1 MTAQRNVLQL
11 GVVPKETAAPVV
23 DPDMVAMLEQLLQDA
38 KTGQIATIGFAAVYQ
53 DAEETIRTGYA
64 HSSGGSVFSMLG
76 AIERLKLRFYQNW
89 CTTDDE

>member
-1 MTAQRNVLQL
+1 MSIQRNVLQL
-11 GVVPKETAAPVV
+11 GVVPKEPAAPVV

-38 KTGQIATIGFAAVYQ
+38 KAGQIATIGFAALYQ

-64 HSSGGSVFSMLG
+64 RSSGSVFSMLG
-76 AIERLKLRFYQNW
+76 AIERLKLRFYKNW